1 MAEPSTPAP
10 DLAALFAATR
20 RVSSQIKQV
29 QNSLKSIAASIQ
41 QHTSEPRSSTRPA
54 TRSTAR
60 GKGSSE
66 SAVWTKA
73 ISGFKE
79 ACEKMDSL
87 RTTAEILITSVSQLS
102 QESRARAD
110 GSSVHDALDQEG
122 GGPGREE
129 GQQDETPAHTAE
141 AGCDPPGRRSNDDA
155 LHSLTRFAGH
165 AGRKQPVVDS
175 SLPHLRSGSH
185 PAGPQINAATSPEA
199 ISDAAQQPQA
209 HPADGQVEGSPRS
222 PPPRDSGTTKQDGNA
237 AAQGASAHQRREAES
252 EDQALATAH
261 GDNSATSIEASRDT
275 SSDGSNEDTPMRDY
289 DEVQPSPSGS
299 TATAASAA
307 STSQSAPRQATA
319 ADSRPDH
326 QHGTPATN
334 PTPGC
339 QSDGSIDRSP
349 TTSGEQEREPG
360 GHDPGTLM
368 TDAEQPTCGQDLAK
382 RAAEEQPL
390 GETVSSCGDTASAQV
405 GTPSPSSGTTP
416 QGSDTTEDT
425 SRVSTP
431 NTHHTSPDSPPMTR
445 LSSAGM
451 GDMLVTALAKATEQ
465 EAVRTFSV
473 PLVDIDLRRL
483 QDSVNMRGLQTTTV
497 RYEHAPEGKGYV
509 RVIAS
514 QDKPHF
520 DWSAFSMV
528 IKRPTIEEAR
538 DIIENAIQNPPLGD
552 ISYLMGHSPA
562 LDRCFEPLVPGPAI
576 LDNPD
581 LHDLHSQYHH
591 IGNHLSAN
599 RFHWEDMTSNPATG
613 SFSGFRSYNEAIGHQ
628 NLLVAPTTLD
638 KEGIEYNIDVVGRGQ
653 ARRTKPGE
661 IHSIL
666 NYGACAA
673 RSINDMSP
681 EDKLVIETLKYCKK
695 CGLNGAYE
703 KYGAQLVAPPG
714 PMASARTPLVSEAPK
729 APRAPKRPA
738 TKQAG
743 PGINTRARTEKSEK
757 LGEQISAAK
766 KADPLCS
773 IPAVDLYHPSP
784 LQTEVLVRAASIRSK
799 LAVDQLV
806 VLTRELTKPCSS
818 PPEPQDSIDSKI
830 IALKQCVDKSALSRF
845 RVRLAQVCLARVVD
859 DEKESLGRRCAS
871 HTDLE
876 PRAKRY
882 GVDNIHYHLQQGR
895 QWIKICGPY
904 QGLLPLI
911 LLSPSSKK
919 FNLTTKGWEELVQVG
934 NYEKLEAFHK
944 LFDDPL
950 AQDLDA
956 AGRIFLG
963 ILDGGQK
970 AVGWELALSG
980 AEQAEDLASAVKSY
994 RKLSQTSS

>member
-1 MAEPSTPAP
+1 M
-10 DLAALFAATR
+10 AALGALAKD
-20 RVSSQIKQV
+20 I
-29 QNSLKSIAASIQ
+29 I
-41 QHTSEPRSSTRPA
+41 
-54 TRSTAR
+54 TA
-60 GKGSSE
+60 
-66 SAVWTKA
+66 
-73 ISGFKE
+73 
-79 ACEKMDSL
+79 
-87 RTTAEILITSVSQLS
+87 LS
-102 QESRARAD
+102 QVPEESPHAEY
-110 GSSVHDALDQEG
+110 DALGQGRRD
-122 GGPGREE
+122 PGREE
-129 GQQDETPAHTAE
+129 VRQGGTPAGTSE
-141 AGCDPPGRRSNDDA
+141 R
-155 LHSLTRFAGH
+155 
-165 AGRKQPVVDS
+165 
-175 SLPHLRSGSH
+175 GSH
-185 PAGPQINAATSPEA
+185 EQAVLAGTESHAASEPSPQIIAATSPEA

-275 SSDGSNEDTPMRDY
+275 SSDGSNEDTPMLDY
-289 DEVQPSPSGS
+289 DEVQPSPPGS

-613 SFSGFRSYNEAIGHQ
+613 SFSGFRSYNEVYFGPGFKLWYSIAMHHTEKFNDLIRKISKCNDCNQAIGHQ

-729 APRAPKRPA
+729 APRAPRAPKRPA

-806 VLTRELTKPCSS
+806 VLTRELTKPCF
-818 PPEPQDSIDSKI
+818 EF
-830 IALKQCVDKSALSRF
+830 ALHRYVSR
-845 RVRLAQVCLARVVD
+845 
-859 DEKESLGRRCAS
+859 G
-871 HTDLE
+871 
-876 PRAKRY
+876 
-882 GVDNIHYHLQQGR
+882 
-895 QWIKICGPY
+895 
-904 QGLLPLI
+904 
-911 LLSPSSKK
+911 
-919 FNLTTKGWEELVQVG
+919 
-934 NYEKLEAFHK
+934 
-944 LFDDPL
+944 
-950 AQDLDA
+950 
-956 AGRIFLG
+956 
-963 ILDGGQK
+963 
-970 AVGWELALSG
+970 
-980 AEQAEDLASAVKSY
+980 
-994 RKLSQTSS
+994 